1 MVALGS
7 DDRSISI
14 WLNVQKA
21 PLLVVKEVF
30 DGTIFDLS
38 WSVSIL
44 QDRHSTR
51 QVAKS
56 HSPSFRQDGPR

>member
-14 WLNVQKA
+14 WVNVQKA
-21 PLLVVKEVF
+21 PTLVVKEVF

-38 WSVSIL
+38 W
-44 QDRHSTR
+44 
-51 QVAKS
+51 
-56 HSPSFRQDGPR
+56 